1 MSSQA
6 ESWLRLP
13 CSCLTKYEEKKE
25 NKHERH
31 VLINVILQ
39 VSIASKQKTGSPQA
53 LTVT

>member
-25 NKHERH
+25 KENKNERH
-31 VLINVILQ
+31 ILINVFCKSQFQ
-39 VSIASKQKTGSPQA
+39 VSRKQEAHRP
-53 LTVT
+53 